1 MKLRYRARADVTGQ
15 VVFTMA
21 LKPEKES
28 MPLRLSSLTS
38 WHLEVGWHAR
48 RNRRERPC
56 LCTNCA

>member
-28 MPLRLSSLTS
+28 MPPRL
-38 WHLEVGWHAR
+38 
-48 RNRRERPC
+48 
-56 LCTNCA
+56 